1 MRLSRSVKNLPR
13 CQENLLMILKHLIT
27 TGFITGYS
35 NSRVLRNSGLDTE
48 QDEDCRDRKRVIIS
62 VYERFRVHMDI
73 DERHE
78 PSKRKKMFV
87 VNSLTLSR
95 DRCDRRSCRTLVSF
109 RESRRYDVTL
119 SCLL

>member
-1 MRLSRSVKNLPR
+1 MTLCLARNISHK
-13 CQENLLMILKHLIT
+13 Q
-27 TGFITGYS
+27 GFINHPHPWMGGTEAYLTIVVS
-35 NSRVLRNSGLDTE
+35 SRVLRNSGLDTE

-109 RESRRYDVTL
+109 RESRRCDVTL